1 PRRRLVA
8 VCGESD
14 PRTPLADLAF
24 ELGRGI
30 AQRDSVLV
38 CGGLTGVME
47 HAARGARA
55 AGGLTIG
62 LLPGEDVHDA
72 NAYIDIAI
80 ATGLGHARNAILAR
94 TADGVVAL
102 GGGLG
107 TLSEIALALRQRRNG
122 CVALRSDRY
131 QTNVDLEAVPARR
144 LGNWAD
150 YLIGVARAIDQRYD
164 KGPGFDAFVASD
176 IPVGSG
182 LSSSGAL
189 DVASAVALLAARG
202 IEMPALESA

>member
-1 PRRRLVA
+1 LSPRRRLVA

-14 PRTPLADLAF
+14 PQTSLVDLAF

-30 AQRDSVLV
+30 AQRDAVLI

-47 HAARGARA
+47 HAARGAQA

-62 LLPGEDVHDA
+62 LLPSEDPDDA

-80 ATGLGHARNAILAR
+80 ATGLGRGRNAILAQ

-107 TLSEIALALRQRRNG
+107 TLSEIALALRNG
-122 CVALRSDRY
+122 RPTIGIKTWRFDRDGRTEPELPVAA
-131 QTNVDLEAVPARR
+131 NVTEALNWLFVQM
-144 LGNWAD
+144 GN
-150 YLIGVARAIDQRYD
+150 
-164 KGPGFDAFVASD
+164 AS
-176 IPVGSG
+176 
-182 LSSSGAL
+182 
-189 DVASAVALLAARG
+189 
-202 IEMPALESA
+202 

>member
-1 PRRRLVA
+1 LSSRRRLVA

-14 PRTPLADLAF
+14 PQTSLADLAF

-30 AQRDSVLV
+30 AQRDAVLI

-62 LLPGEDVHDA
+62 LLPGDDPDEANDYVHV
-72 NAYIDIAI
+72 AI

-94 TADGVVAL
+94 TADGVIAL

-107 TLSEIALALRQRRNG
+107 TLSEIALALRNGRPTIGIQTWRFDRDRRTEPELPIAANPK
-122 CVALRSDRY
+122 D
-131 QTNVDLEAVPARR
+131 
-144 LGNWAD
+144 
-150 YLIGVARAIDQRYD
+150 
-164 KGPGFDAFVASD
+164 
-176 IPVGSG
+176 
-182 LSSSGAL
+182 AL
-189 DVASAVALLAARG
+189 DWLFSR
-202 IEMPALESA
+202 IERS

>member
-1 PRRRLVA
+1 MA

-107 TLSEIALALRQRRNG
+107 TLSEIALALRNRRPTIG
-122 CVALRSDRY
+122 IKTWRFDRQDRTEPELPVAENA
-131 QTNVDLEAVPARR
+131 TE
-144 LGNWAD
+144 
-150 YLIGVARAIDQRYD
+150 
-164 KGPGFDAFVASD
+164 
-176 IPVGSG
+176 
-182 LSSSGAL
+182 AL
-189 DVASAVALLAARG
+189 DWLFARMG
-202 IEMPALESA
+202 RPS

>member
-1 PRRRLVA
+1 LSPRRRLVA

-14 PRTPLADLAF
+14 PQTSLADLAF

-30 AQRDSVLV
+30 AQRDAVLI

-47 HAARGARA
+47 HAARGAQA

-62 LLPGEDVHDA
+62 LLPSEDPDDA

-80 ATGLGHARNAILAR
+80 ATGLGHGRNAILAR

-107 TLSEIALALRQRRNG
+107 TLSEIALALRNRRPTIG
-122 CVALRSDRY
+122 IKTWRFDRDGRTEPELPVAA
-131 QTNVDLEAVPARR
+131 NVTEALNWLFVQM
-144 LGNWAD
+144 GN
-150 YLIGVARAIDQRYD
+150 
-164 KGPGFDAFVASD
+164 AS
-176 IPVGSG
+176 
-182 LSSSGAL
+182 
-189 DVASAVALLAARG
+189 
-202 IEMPALESA
+202 

>member
-1 PRRRLVA
+1 LSSRRRLVA

-14 PRTPLADLAF
+14 PQTSLAELAF

-30 AQRDSVLV
+30 AERDAVLV

-62 LLPGEDVHDA
+62 LLPGEDIDDA
-72 NAYIDIAI
+72 NPYIDLAI

-94 TADGVVAL
+94 SADGVVAL

-107 TLSEIALALRQRRNG
+107 TLSEIALALRNKRPTIGIQTWRF
-122 CVALRSDRY
+122 DRDGR
-131 QTNVDLEAVPARR
+131 TEPELP
-144 LGNWAD
+144 
-150 YLIGVARAIDQRYD
+150 I
-164 KGPGFDAFVASD
+164 
-176 IPVGSG
+176 
-182 LSSSGAL
+182 
-189 DVASAVALLAARG
+189 AAN
-202 IEMPALESA
+202 PKDALEWLFARMDRP

>member
-1 PRRRLVA
+1 LSSRRRLVA

-14 PRTPLADLAF
+14 PQTPLKDLAY
-24 ELGRGI
+24 EVGRGI
-30 AQRDSVLV
+30 AQRNAVLV

-62 LLPGEDVHDA
+62 LLPGDDADEA
-72 NAYIDIAI
+72 NAYIDISI

-107 TLSEIALALRQRRNG
+107 TLSEIALALRNRRPTIG
-122 CVALRSDRY
+122 IKTWHFDRDGRTEPELPVAANA
-131 QTNVDLEAVPARR
+131 TE
-144 LGNWAD
+144 
-150 YLIGVARAIDQRYD
+150 
-164 KGPGFDAFVASD
+164 
-176 IPVGSG
+176 
-182 LSSSGAL
+182 AL
-189 DVASAVALLAARG
+189 DWLFAR
-202 IEMPALESA
+202 MDQPS

>member
-1 PRRRLVA
+1 MA

-14 PRTPLADLAF
+14 PQTSLADLAF
-24 ELGRGI
+24 EVGRGI
-30 AQRDSVLV
+30 AERDAVLI

-62 LLPGEDVHDA
+62 LLPDEDVNDA
-72 NAYIDIAI
+72 NESIDISI

-107 TLSEIALALRQRRNG
+107 TLSEIALALRNRLPTIGIKTWRFDRDG
-122 CVALRSDRY
+122 RTEPELPVAANA
-131 QTNVDLEAVPARR
+131 TE
-144 LGNWAD
+144 
-150 YLIGVARAIDQRYD
+150 
-164 KGPGFDAFVASD
+164 
-176 IPVGSG
+176 
-182 LSSSGAL
+182 AL
-189 DVASAVALLAARG
+189 DWLFAQMGRPS
-202 IEMPALESA
+202 

>member
-1 PRRRLVA
+1 LVA

-14 PRTPLADLAF
+14 PQTSLADLAF

-30 AQRDSVLV
+30 AQRHAVLI

-62 LLPGEDVHDA
+62 LLPGDDPDQGNEYVDV
-72 NAYIDIAI
+72 AI

-107 TLSEIALALRQRRNG
+107 TLSEIALALRNGRPAIGIQTWHFDRDRRTEPELPI
-122 CVALRSDRY
+122 A
-131 QTNVDLEAVPARR
+131 
-144 LGNWAD
+144 
-150 YLIGVARAIDQRYD
+150 
-164 KGPGFDAFVASD
+164 ASPKD
-176 IPVGSG
+176 
-182 LSSSGAL
+182 AL
-189 DVASAVALLAARG
+189 DWLFAR
-202 IEMPALESA
+202 MARTS